1 MKILKPILIT
11 LAATIFLFMFVTIS
25 MGGGHGTFMF
35 AKIIYP
41 YSMSMVLLEN
51 KINALPMILAVI
63 QIPVYGIILY
73 QKHKSRYLI
82 LGIHF
87 IAILVCFYIN
97 GTVESY
103 YN

>member
-11 LAATIFLFMFVTIS
+11 LVATIFLFMFVTIS
-25 MGGGHGTFMF
+25 MGGGHGTFMI
-35 AKIIYP
+35 AKLVYP
-41 YSMSMVLLEN
+41 YSMSIVLLEN
-51 KINALPMILAVI
+51 KISAIPIILTVI

-82 LGIHF
+82 WGIHLF
-87 IAILVCFYIN
+87 AILVCFYIN